1 MVENLKRVNTRLV
14 GIKGF
19 YSDEIKEETVLSAM
33 RNIIKDLKFTVSDE
47 IEVVA
52 NAEVSD
58 VILAT
63 IPLGAMA
70 PEKDVKDSTWINAI
84 KLPKVCEKMLGLG
97 FSCSFVKVQDN
108 VLKVGFVTPLT
119 DYDYID

>member
-1 MVENLKRVNTRLV
+1 MVENLNKVNTRLV

-19 YSDEIKEETVLSAM
+19 YSAEVKEATVLSAM
-33 RNIIKDLKFTVSDE
+33 RDIIKELKFTVSDE
-47 IEVVA
+47 IEVCA

-63 IPLGAMA
+63 ISLGAMS
-70 PEKDVKDSTWINAI
+70 PEKDVKHSTWINAI
-84 KLPKVCEKMLGLG
+84 KLPKICEKMLALG

-119 DYDYID
+119 DFDYVD